1 MSNKEVNFAP
11 GKNQKIFEKIIFE
24 QNETTEIRFGST
36 CPICRK
42 GLFEYDGMLNLVC
55 SNCGY
60 TSGGC
65 FT

>member
-1 MSNKEVNFAP
+1 MSKKNDDFVTGENK
-11 GKNQKIFEKIIFE
+11 KILETLIFD
-24 QNETTEIRFGST
+24 QNKTTEIRFGST
-36 CPICRK
+36 CPICRN
-42 GLFEYDGMLNLVC
+42 GSFDYDGMLNLVC